1 MINQTI
7 LEAGREP
14 TLEPDARHSRFN
26 PLDHP
31 ICLAY
36 PTRIAESAWLGHVPF
51 ALFIID
57 VLRPRVLVEL
67 GSHYGVS
74 YCAFCQAV
82 KELGVATSCYAV
94 DTWQGDQHVGAYG
107 PDVLR
112 GLKEHH
118 DPLYGSFSRLVQSS
132 FEEALNHFADKTID
146 LLHIDGCHTYEA
158 VKQDFESWLPK
169 MSERGVILFHDIN
182 VREYNFGV
190 WRLWQELKQQYA
202 HVEFRHTHG
211 LGVLAVGAER
221 PPAFKQFLQQME
233 REPQLIGEFFYQLGV
248 RAEAGLKL
256 QEQEDVRHKSRQ
268 EIEDYE
274 RRLEAK
280 ERQLEELGD
289 SLRQHQTWVR
299 ERDAQLLEATNSAQ
313 EQQQLLDDKE
323 QKLKRAAEQID
334 TLAIR
339 TQRQEAQLKELQQR
353 LRESELQ
360 GAAHRE
366 KDLQIEEAAQKLRL
380 NELRIA
386 EMEQII
392 RDKDAAAAALAE
404 QLKQQRR
411 EAARAQSGVA
421 QATTVQEADHTECDA
436 RVRELERQVQE
447 QEARIA
453 EMAQQL
459 QAYAELAE
467 GFGHSG
473 SYRVG
478 RAVTWPVRAAKQL
491 LK

>member
-1 MINQTI
+1 MINQTV

-14 TLEPDARHSRFN
+14 TLEPDARPGRFN

-51 ALFIID
+51 ALFIVD

-82 KELGVATSCYAV
+82 KELGLATSCYAV

-107 PDVLR
+107 PDVLQ

-132 FEEALNHFADKTID
+132 FEQALNHFADKTID

-190 WRLWQELKQQYA
+190 WKLWQELKQRYA
-202 HVEFRHTHG
+202 HVEFKHTHG
-211 LGVLAVGAER
+211 LGVLAVGAEH
-221 PPAFKQFLQQME
+221 PPAFTQFLQQME

-268 EIEDYE
+268 E
-274 RRLEAK
+274 LEAK
-280 ERQLEELGD
+280 ERQLQELGD

-299 ERDAQLLEATNSAQ
+299 ERDQQLLEATNSAQ
-313 EQQQLLDDKE
+313 EQQQLLEDRE
-323 QKLKRAAEQID
+323 QKLKRAAEQIEAL
-334 TLAIR
+334 TIR
-339 TQRQEAQLKELQQR
+339 TRRQETQLKEFQQR
-353 LRESELQ
+353 LQESESQ
-360 GAAHRE
+360 GDVQRE
-366 KDLQIEEAAQKLRL
+366 KDLQIEESAQKLRL
-380 NELRIA
+380 KELRIA

-392 RDKDAAAAALAE
+392 RDKDSAVAALAK
-404 QLKQQRR
+404 QLKQR
-411 EAARAQSGVA
+411 EVVRVK
-421 QATTVQEADHTECDA
+421 TVQEPDHSECDA
-436 RVRELERQVQE
+436 RVRELEQQVLE
-447 QEARIA
+447 QQARIA

-467 GFGHSG
+467 EFGRSG

-491 LK
+491 FK